1 MSEMLLPRMFVEEER
16 FVSAI
21 EQLFLRHFNRRQL
34 GVAAVAGASVAA
46 IPGIKMMGDTAQA
59 QTAGDEFVIANEAEP
74 ASLLPWFGGF
84 GSALVTRQ
92 VYESLAEPRMEQAA
106 DGSVTITWVPVL
118 AESWERVDPV
128 TWHFTL
134 RQGVTFHNGE
144 PWNADAAVASFQVL
158 SDTEITNRL
167 GQGNLL
173 RGITS
178 FTKVDDTTIE
188 IVTPAPNSELLSP
201 TLRLG
206 FVGLPAS
213 VLKEGAIDAYA
224 ESPIGTGPYQFE
236 SWSKGEE
243 LKLTPFADYWDK
255 AAPVL
260 GPLRYITR
268 PEAAV
273 RAQTIAAGEAQFAFN
288 IGGQQASTIE
298 HSVTGGGFQSTS
310 LRLNN
315 TIAPTNDIRVRQAIN
330 YAIDRDSIV
339 EAIFGGHAVP
349 TAFFGFQPVTL
360 EPWAYDPDQATALI
374 EEAGV
379 ADTELELVYGEGRI
393 PEEDQLAEIYQA
405 SLEAIGLKIKLTKV
419 EPVQYNE
426 IGTQAFEEQPPL
438 YMETTSSGNYAEVAG
453 GLQDKYGCEGTG
465 TYCNPDMDA
474 AYAELLTLDGEERNA
489 HLQMIAEQLNAEAP
503 RCWVAVVQQVHGLA
517 AGVNTTFPLNA
528 YIRFQDLSRS

>member
-1 MSEMLLPRMFVEEER
+1 MTG
-16 FVSAI
+16 I
-21 EQLFLRHFNRRQL
+21 DQLFQRSVNRRRL
-34 GVAAVAGASVAA
+34 GIATAAGASIAA
-46 IPGIKMMGDTAQA
+46 IPALRLTGATAQA

-74 ASLLPWFGGF
+74 ASLLPWFGGY
-84 GSALVTRQ
+84 GPGLVTKQ
-92 VYESLAEPRMEQAA
+92 IYETFAEPRMELAD
-106 DGSVTITWVPVL
+106 DGSVSVTMVPVL
-118 AESWERVDPV
+118 AESWERVDDL
-128 TWHFTL
+128 TWRFAL
-134 RQGVTFHNGE
+134 RPGVTFHNGE
-144 PWNADAAVASFQVL
+144 PWNADAAVASFTVL

-178 FTKVDDTTIE
+178 FTKVDDMTIE

-201 TLRLG
+201 SLRIG
-206 FVGLPAS
+206 FAGLPAS
-213 VLKEGAIDAYA
+213 VLEEGAIDAYA
-224 ESPIGTGPYQFE
+224 ENPIGTGPYQFE

-243 LKLTPFADYWDK
+243 LTLTPFADYWD
-255 AAPVL
+255 ASAPVL
-260 GPLRYITR
+260 GPLRFVVR
-268 PEAAV
+268 PEVAV
-273 RAQTIAAGEAQFAFN
+273 RAQTIAAGEAHFAYN
-288 IGGQQASTIE
+288 IGSQQASTLE

-339 EAIFGGHAVP
+339 DAIFGGHAVA

-360 EPWAYDPDQATALI
+360 DPWPYDPDQAAALI

-379 ADTELELVYGEGRI
+379 AGTELELVYGEGRI

-426 IGTQAFEEQPPL
+426 IGGKAFEEQPSL
-438 YMETTSSGNYAEVAG
+438 YMETTSSGNYGEIAS
-453 GLQDKYGCEGTG
+453 GLQDKYGCEGSG

-474 AYAELLTLDGEERNA
+474 AYAELLTLDGEARNA
-489 HLQMIAEQLNAEAP
+489 RLQEIAEQLNAEAP

-528 YIRFQDLSRS
+528 YIRFQDISRS